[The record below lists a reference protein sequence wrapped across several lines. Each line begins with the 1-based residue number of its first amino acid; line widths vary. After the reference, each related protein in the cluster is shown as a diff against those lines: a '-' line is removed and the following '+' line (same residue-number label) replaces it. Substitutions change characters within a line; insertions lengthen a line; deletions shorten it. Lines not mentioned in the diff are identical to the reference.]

1 LLYLSAPSKKT
12 GLLMVRGHFATSL
25 YASLSRSQ
33 INFGGP
39 STFGLEVSR
48 CLFAYDPNGEIITQ
62 DDILKETEL
71 SKNKAAKNG
80 STFTLGRMI
89 ERGCFNYRWP
99 VTEYYLDLHENY
111 PDFATAKR
119 ENPGAGQDAQNC
131 NSGLRDN
138 SDDGGGTGTDQNEG
152 SATQQREQ
160 NITSPERTDAG
171 VVMAQQGQT
180 ALPGPSSPGTN
191 MEIGTP
197 EQIQH
202 TPTEELSTR
211 AHGATD
217 LAQHPQNAS
226 SGQTDSRPGGTD
238 ASTQPQGTPT
248 PPRQNRTGADV
259 GNAIEQQTQN
269 SRVPPGQTGL
279 GANVGSTT
287 QQQTLN
293 NPSGGSPTKEK
304 VGMKDNLEQEEK
316 PQPKHV
322 GTCQMFSCSMGDMF
336 YQVLR
341 VEELR
346 EDEAYNMCFPD
357 DSQIVLTMGGPVCK
371 DYP

>member
-1 LLYLSAPSKKT
+1 MA
-12 GLLMVRGHFATSL
+12 RGHFATSL

-62 DDILKETEL
+62 DDIRKETEL

-111 PDFATAKR
+111 FDIEIAKR
-119 ENPGAGQDAQNC
+119 ENSGAGQNAKNC
-131 NSGLRDN
+131 NSVLRD
-138 SDDGGGTGTDQNEG
+138 SSDGGGETGADQNEG
-152 SATQQREQ
+152 SATQQQEQ
-160 NITSPERTDAG
+160 NISSPEGTDIG
-171 VVMAQQGQT
+171 DGMAQQGQT
-180 ALPGPSSPGTN
+180 ALPEPGGPGTN
-191 MEIGTP
+191 IEIGMP
-197 EQIQH
+197 DQPQRI
-202 TPTEELSTR
+202 PTREVSSR
-211 AHGATD
+211 AHEGID
-217 LAQHPQNAS
+217 LTQHSQNTS
-226 SGQTDSRPGGTD
+226 SGQTGSRTDETD
-238 ASTQPQGTPT
+238 APQEPQGTPT
-248 PPRQNRTGADV
+248 PPRQTETAVNV
-259 GNAIEQQTQN
+259 GVAIEQQTQN
-269 SRVPPGQTGL
+269 CRLSPGQTGL
-279 GANVGSTT
+279 GANVGSAT

-293 NPSGGSPTKEK
+293 KPSGEKPTKDK
-304 VGMKDNLEQEEK
+304 VRTKDKLEQEEK

-322 GTCQMFSCSMGDMF
+322 GTCQMFSCAKDDMF

-346 EDEAYNMCFPD
+346 EDGAYNMCFPD

-371 DYP
+371 